1 MGGVIAMDIT
11 EVIDRTGDVIVD
23 RTVTTVVVTNRG
35 LPSVNVDL
43 QRREL
48 RNDLHGTDPM

>member
-11 EVIDRTGDVIVD
+11 EVIDRTGDVTVD

-43 QRREL
+43 QRREV